1 MVGMLAWKTSQGEK
15 RGKTVTLRERELLH
29 IRICCAEILRGP
41 KTPESVLRRRV
52 NTAARKLKKA
62 GIGRVILPEDFSQA
76 EQLEK
81 WELRP
86 VSTLPL
92 RKTLAADWVRRDL
105 KQRGIPA
112 AGARVA
118 VAAGSMT
125 GEVVRTVTELSLRH
139 RYVLLSVPYGGEEL
153 CQQLRREYGVSLLL
167 KPTREQLEGAD
178 MVFVTCGLGGGTGTG
193 SAPIIAK
200 IAKKLGALTVAVAT
214 MPFSAEGIKRRENAE
229 LGLEKLQE
237 AADTVI
243 IIPND
248 KLLEVAPNLPLN
260 KAFMVSDEILGRAV
274 KGITE
279 LITKRGLVSLDF
291 ADIRSIM
298 GGSGMAMI
306 GMGESDSGDRAL
318 ESVHEALSSPLLD
331 IDISNATGALV
342 NISGSSDLTLNEAEK
357 IVQIVGDRLDP
368 EANIIWGAQI
378 DEDLQNMIR
387 TTIVVSGVKSQY
399 TIEPKNDDFEE
410 IDIDDDF
417 EGTVLGQ
424 TEDAPADPLDEF
436 LDGIF

>member
-1 MVGMLAWKTSQGEK
+1 MKFIDDAIKESEQRMEEKAPETISSDIDEELIGIMKGVKTNIFVVGAGGAGNNTISRLNEMGIEGATTIAVNTDAQDLFYSQSAQKILLGRQTSKGLGAGGEPSV
-15 RGKTVTLRERELLH
+15 GEE
-29 IRICCAEILRGP
+29 CAE
-41 KTPESVLRRRV
+41 ES
-52 NTAARKLKKA
+52 
-62 GIGRVILPEDFSQA
+62 ED
-76 EQLEK
+76 E
-81 WELRP
+81 
-86 VSTLPL
+86 
-92 RKTLAADWVRRDL
+92 
-105 KQRGIPA
+105 I
-112 AGARVA
+112 
-118 VAAGSMT
+118 
-125 GEVVRTVTELSLRH
+125 
-139 RYVLLSVPYGGEEL
+139 
-153 CQQLRREYGVSLLL
+153 REA
-167 KPTREQLEGAD
+167 LEGAD

-229 LGLEKLQE
+229 EGLEKLQD

-279 LITKRGLVSLDF
+279 LITKKGLVSLDF

-298 GGSGMAMI
+298 SGSGMAMI

-342 NISGSSDLTLNEAEK
+342 NISGSSDLTLHEAEK
-357 IVQIVGDRLDP
+357 IVQVVADKLDP
-368 EANIIWGAQI
+368 EANIIWGTQI
-378 DEDLQNMIR
+378 DESLQNIVR
-387 TTIVVSGVKSQY
+387 TTVVVSGISTPSGSV
-399 TIEPKNDDFEE
+399 EPSDVDYDDDTVESDPTRDQLDDF
-410 IDIDDDF
+410 I
-417 EGTVLGQ
+417 
-424 TEDAPADPLDEF
+424 
-436 LDGIF
+436 DGIF